1 MRETKSER
9 AREVASDGN
18 VRRAENRRKR
28 KTSSF
33 RVESKTFELEMVE
46 RRGKTLIITES
57 KKGVSSWVRIGL
69 NNVGL
74 FMEGLQQCIEDV
86 KVGSWEK
93 RWKEKGRSF
102 SLVRV
107 TNRAG
112 CFLRLGVVDVELKR
126 YSICIPKG
134 KGDKGGWTAMVEA
147 FRQMDITFGKK
158 VQQEEVRA
166 LGRSRPEMV
175 KGRSF
180 ADTMKGWGNKGSNI
194 IRVEVG
200 WEELS
205 RNISRLEH
213 CLIGSWNLSNAK
225 GEDLENLGWKM
236 AKAWGLKGKMGIAS
250 MGKGRV
256 LLEFELAEEARR
268 VHLSGNKAMGGVQV
282 DLERWNPRSGC
293 MEEGEVRREVWVR
306 ILGLPISLWVP
317 SMLRKVGDVCG
328 GFLDVDPKTES
339 MEDLQWARIL
349 IRSDG
354 ENIPGSL
361 VIGVEGMTYSLSL
374 WWEAVPSLRQEEGWK
389 RGLWN
394 RPRGEVSGDEVPRA
408 GLRVEEMVCA
418 GFEAQRQSKDGTS
431 RLTQDVGSAAM
442 GSQSQVGLL
451 RGPGSYTGS
460 AGPGREMD
468 WAFGPSLLS
477 GSEAPKGDQ
486 IGPHQPR
493 SSGRAADVG
502 LGYL

>member
-1 MRETKSER
+1 
-9 AREVASDGN
+9 
-18 VRRAENRRKR
+18 
-28 KTSSF
+28 
-33 RVESKTFELEMVE
+33 MVE

-86 KVGSWEK
+86 KGH
-93 RWKEKGRSF
+93 R
-102 SLVRV
+102 
-107 TNRAG
+107 
-112 CFLRLGVVDVELKR
+112 CGVEEIQYMYPEGQR
-126 YSICIPKG
+126 
-134 KGDKGGWTAMVEA
+134 DKGGWTAMVEA
-147 FRQMDITFGKK
+147 LRQMDITFGKK

-205 RNISRLEH
+205 RNISKLEH
-213 CLIGSWNLSNAK
+213 CLIGSWNPSNAK
-225 GEDLENLGWKM
+225 GEDLENWVGKM

-408 GLRVEEMVCA
+408 RSRVEEMACA
-418 GFEAQRQSKDGTS
+418 GFEAQRQSEDGTS

-460 AGPGREMD
+460 AGPGQEMD
-468 WAFGPSLLS
+468 WLL
-477 GSEAPKGDQ
+477 
-486 IGPHQPR
+486 GPHYFQEVKLQR
-493 SSGRAADVG
+493 GIRSGRINLEARDG
-502 LGYL
+502 LQTLG